1 MVTFTIPFALNNPL
15 IGGICPQVHAIAHV
29 GREIER
35 WKGAARILVCFA
47 FALAFA
53 FLATAAQ
60 AEPPS
65 RLEAIVKRG
74 TLRVG
79 MTGDYAP
86 FTTFDPATST
96 FLGFDVDMGTASA
109 RRLASG

>member
-1 MVTFTIPFALNNPL
+1 VRAVARLVLVVALFTSA
-15 IGGICPQVHAIAHV
+15 V
-29 GREIER
+29 
-35 WKGAARILVCFA
+35 
-47 FALAFA
+47 
-53 FLATAAQ
+53 Q